1 MAYDVPFNGLR
12 SYIHLDAWMHTVP
25 QFLYDPD
32 MLPGLANP
40 CSLGK
45 THLILI
51 CQSNSVDVCDR
62 GGGDIN
68 CQKNIA
74 AHLIVIIL
82 HRVADQKAGN
92 NTVASTLSDQKA
104 GNNTVASTLSSSH
117 GCSGYACQTLYN
129 MIRLT

>member
-12 SYIHLDAWMHTVP
+12 SYIQLDAWMHTVP

-74 AHLIVIIL
+74 AHLIAIIL
-82 HRVADQKAGN
+82 HRVA
-92 NTVASTLSDQKA
+92 DQKA

-129 MIRLT
+129 LIHLT